1 MPYEIKDLAGSLFR
15 NQKREK
21 DTHPNLTGSARIN
34 GIDYWVSCWSKPTK
48 DGSDKWL
55 SLAFKPKDVQ
65 AGVQTGLPAGQARA
79 PEGNVID
86 IPDEDLPF

>member
-1 MPYEIKDLAGSLFR
+1 MYEIKDLSGSLFR

-34 GIDYWVSCWSKPTK
+34 GVDYWVSCWSKPTK

-65 AGVQTGLPAGQARA
+65 AQAPARA
-79 PEGNVID
+79 LNDEPVGGGDIGLDEIPFSPEWR
-86 IPDEDLPF
+86 

>member
-1 MPYEIKDLAGSLFR
+1 MYEIKDLSGSLFR

-34 GIDYWVSCWSKPTK
+34 GVDYWVSCWSKPTK

-65 AGVQTGLPAGQARA
+65 AADNRA
-79 PEGNVID
+79 PPPEGNMND